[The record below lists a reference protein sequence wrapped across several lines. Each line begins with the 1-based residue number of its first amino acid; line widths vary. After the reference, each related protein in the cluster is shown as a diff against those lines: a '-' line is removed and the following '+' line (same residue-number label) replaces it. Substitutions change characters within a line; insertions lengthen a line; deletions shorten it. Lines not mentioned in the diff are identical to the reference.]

1 MNKKSILLIFIIF
14 MAFCLVTGCTSQAN
28 PVGTANSQINDTVNN
43 TVSNTASNEGQQ
55 ISTITQTAATPS
67 NTTIISAPTPAEQQ
81 DHEFLTIITRSTNI
95 IVPLRDE
102 LRLALTP
109 DNSSTEYNATEL
121 TEKATRLYS
130 KSLNFQ
136 NEIDKTEVS
145 DGNELTRI
153 RYRTFL
159 HSCTQGGIYI
169 ISGAEKIRES
179 QESAARA
186 YFSETLKLFDKGETA
201 REEALDLC
209 RYDRIVTCTATT
221 ATCTQ

>member
-14 MAFCLVTGCTSQAN
+14 MAFCLITGCTSQAN
-28 PVGTANSQINDTVNN
+28 PVSTANSQINDTVNS
-43 TVSNTASNEGQQ
+43 TVNDDGQQ
-55 ISTITQTAATPS
+55 TSTITKAVTPPS
-67 NTTIISAPTPAEQQ
+67 TTTIISAPTPAEQK
-81 DHEFLTIITRSTNI
+81 DREFLAIITRSTNI

-136 NEIDKTEVS
+136 SEIDKTEVS
-145 DGNELTRI
+145 DGNKLTRI

-179 QESAARA
+179 QESAASS
-186 YFSETLKLFDKGETA
+186 YFSETLTLFEKGETA
-201 REEALDLC
+201 RKEALDLC
-209 RYDRIVTCTATT
+209 RL
-221 ATCTQ
+221 